1 MNQIEKQIYQSGGVI
16 EDIKEESGQ
25 LYQVRSQNLDKFRKV
40 MGQVEE
46 LNSMGNYRP
55 EIRPSYSFPEVACLD
70 IVKKHGR
77 DMHPTRFP
85 KMTEAEKEKFRRIV
99 RYEYPHCIVGGY
111 SKRFF

>member
-16 EDIKEESGQ
+16 EDIKEEI
-25 LYQVRSQNLDKFRKV
+25 
-40 MGQVEE
+40 
-46 LNSMGNYRP
+46 NSMGNYRP

-77 DMHPTRFP
+77 DMHPSRFP
-85 KMTEAEKEKFRRIV
+85 KMSDAEKEKFRRIV